1 MPNDPKKKLDKASRR
16 KLKKARKT
24 KRTSERDRSWQDS
37 LLTDQEGELAST
49 FKRIVSRH
57 DRRRREVDLAR
68 EVLREILT
76 AELPPGAVEGV
87 VIEIVPGGCIVQSG
101 SETVRCVLRGLLKSL
116 ETKEQ
121 NIIAVGDRVA
131 FVRLDGATAVV
142 ERVYPRRTIL
152 SRKYME
158 REHVVAA
165 NVDQLVIVASVAEPP
180 LRTGLIDR
188 YLVSAERGELAPTIL
203 VNKIDLAED
212 ESYRAIMQTYA
223 GLGYRVICCSVETG
237 EGLDDVRAALA
248 GKTSI
253 LAGQSGVG
261 KSSILNALQPGLELR
276 VADVSEATSKGTHT
290 TTSVR
295 LLALEF
301 GGYVVD
307 TPGIREFALWDVSR
321 QELAHCFREFH
332 AHQGTCRLRGCTHTH
347 EPGCEVKAA
356 LEQGAISRERYDS
369 YCRLYESLEK

>member
-16 KLKKARKT
+16 KLKKARVT
-24 KRTSERDRSWQDS
+24 KRATERDRSWQDS
-37 LLTDQEGELAST
+37 LLTDEEDELAST

-57 DRRRREVDLAR
+57 DRRRRDVDLAR
-68 EVLREILT
+68 EVLRELHT

-87 VIEIVPGGCIVQSG
+87 VVEIVPRGCIVQSG
-101 SETVRCVLRGLLKSL
+101 SEAVRCVLRGLLKSL

-121 NIIAVGDRVA
+121 NIVAVGDRVA
-131 FVRLDGATAVV
+131 FLRLDDGTAVV

-165 NVDQLVIVASVAEPP
+165 NVDQLVIVASVAAPP

-188 YLVSAERGELAPTIL
+188 YLVAAEKGELAPIIV
-203 VNKIDLAED
+203 VNKTDLADD
-212 ESYRAIMQTYA
+212 EAHLSIMQAYTDI
-223 GLGYRVICCSVETG
+223 GYRVVYSSVETG

-253 LAGQSGVG
+253 LAGQSGAG
-261 KSSILNALQPGLELR
+261 KSSILNALQPGLQLR
-276 VADVSEATSKGTHT
+276 VGDISEATSKGTHT

-295 LLALEF
+295 LLALDF

-321 QELAHCFREFH
+321 DELAHYFREFH
-332 AHQGTCRLRGCTHTH
+332 DYLGACRLRGCTHIH

-356 LEQGAISRERYDS
+356 LERGAISRERYES
-369 YCRLYESLEK
+369 YCRLYESLER